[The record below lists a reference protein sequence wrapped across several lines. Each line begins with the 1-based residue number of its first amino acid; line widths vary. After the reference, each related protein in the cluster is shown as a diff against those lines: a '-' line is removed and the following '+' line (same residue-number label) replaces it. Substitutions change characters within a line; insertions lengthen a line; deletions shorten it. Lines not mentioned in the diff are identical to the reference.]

1 MPPAQ
6 SRFQSHW
13 FPFAEVKATKEF
25 TATAKARSKKAA
37 ELRDILLTIAFSASG
52 KLVNLNLPL
61 QNLGDA
67 MKSLLTLSLLVSA
80 TVVLSGSVAWPAHRS
95 PRPAE
100 GVQTIEMIAK
110 KYEFEPATIRVK
122 QGTRVQLK
130 IKATDHTH
138 GFRISDVPEGA
149 ERSGKPGLVFAS
161 AQECTKIEEGKT
173 EVVEF
178 VAQTLGTYGF
188 RCCVRCGWHHRAM
201 KGELIIEP

>member
-1 MPPAQ
+1 
-6 SRFQSHW
+6 
-13 FPFAEVKATKEF
+13 
-25 TATAKARSKKAA
+25 
-37 ELRDILLTIAFSASG
+37 
-52 KLVNLNLPL
+52 
-61 QNLGDA
+61 
-67 MKSLLTLSLLVSA
+67 MKTRA
-80 TVVLSGSVAWPAHRS
+80 VVLQGADFGKDRDSGHGTPLRLSMSDPMVDSRSIIEGKDVAWPAHRS

-110 KYEFEPATIRVK
+110 KYEFEPATVRVK

-188 RCCVRCGWHHRAM
+188 RCCVHCGWHHRAM